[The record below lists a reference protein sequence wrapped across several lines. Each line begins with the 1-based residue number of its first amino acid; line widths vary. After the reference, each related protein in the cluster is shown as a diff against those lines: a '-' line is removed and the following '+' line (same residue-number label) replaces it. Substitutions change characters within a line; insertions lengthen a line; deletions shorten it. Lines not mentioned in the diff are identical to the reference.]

1 VGGRSYGASQVN
13 HVLARR
19 QPGSSFKPFVY
30 AAALNS
36 GVDGSQPL
44 ITLATVLAD
53 EPTTFEFGNQ
63 PYAPENYKQTY
74 HGSVTVR
81 EALAYSLNVPTVRLA
96 EMVGYGK
103 VRDFALAA
111 GFNNQLNPTPALAL
125 GAYVATPLE
134 IAGAYTTFA
143 NGGDY
148 VGPRCI
154 VAVTDALGRMVWHNP
169 VSPHRALD
177 ARVSYLMVSLLE
189 SAINSGTG
197 AGVRA
202 RGFKLPAAGKTGTS
216 HDGWFAGFT
225 PNLLTV
231 VWVGY
236 DDDHEL
242 DISGARSALPLWTEF
257 MMRTTDLPA
266 YKNLRPFSQPP
277 GIITAAIDNLTN
289 LVALADPTMTHSEV
303 FIEGTEPFPLIT
315 E

>member
-1 VGGRSYGASQVN
+1 
-13 HVLARR
+13 
-19 QPGSSFKPFVY
+19 
-30 AAALNS
+30 
-36 GVDGSQPL
+36 
-44 ITLATVLAD
+44 
-53 EPTTFEFGNQ
+53 
-63 PYAPENYKQTY
+63 
-74 HGSVTVR
+74 
-81 EALAYSLNVPTVRLA
+81 
-96 EMVGYGK
+96 
-103 VRDFALAA
+103 
-111 GFNNQLNPTPALAL
+111 
-125 GAYVATPLE
+125 
-134 IAGAYTTFA
+134 
-143 NGGDY
+143 
-148 VGPRCI
+148 
-154 VAVTDALGRMVWHNP
+154 VAVTDAFGRIVWNNP

-242 DISGARSALPLWTEF
+242 DIPGARSALPLWTEF
-257 MMRTTDLPA
+257 MKRTTNLPA
-266 YKNLRPFSQPP
+266 YENLQPFSQPR

-303 FIEGTEPFPLIT
+303 FIEGTEPFPLIQVEPPELALGMQGEDENT
-315 E
+315 LGDKGSPPRADTIALTTDAHGHEVYINTGAPVFTAPGYDFRPSGSTQRLAPSPEHEAGAVVAMRGEVSLPERAAAVY